1 MTDGRQIDV
10 ILSLDS
16 NGDGFIS
23 FKEFLQ
29 LAKVPVIPVPRI
41 FDISHDGFVMI
52 EWNTEMSEKSF
63 EANSAGRTLNQTYVG
78 LKIET
83 IRLDDPSKRE
93 VSLQQAKI
101 TYLKGRLM
109 QLQIMF
115 DNPTSISSFGHKDH
129 LQISFTNSSIF
140 RSVNNVEM
148 GNLI

>member
-1 MTDGRQIDV
+1 
-10 ILSLDS
+10 
-16 NGDGFIS
+16 
-23 FKEFLQ
+23 
-29 LAKVPVIPVPRI
+29 
-41 FDISHDGFVMI
+41 
-52 EWNTEMSEKSF
+52 
-63 EANSAGRTLNQTYVG
+63 

-140 RSVNNVEM
+140 RSVNGVEM